1 MEKPSKR
8 QALSVFSRRT
18 AFLIW
23 LVGSLIG
30 WLAVMLILVFIL

>member
-1 MEKPSKR
+1 MEKPTKR
-8 QALSVFSRRT
+8 QALSILSHRA

-23 LVGSLIG
+23 LAGSLIG